1 MSAPD
6 RTELM
11 AREIAHAAG
20 RFIARESNRQ
30 SLITVLRVAL
40 SPDFAN
46 ATIYVSVFPEEQE
59 KPALDFLK
67 RSRGDFR
74 AWIAD
79 EVRFK
84 RVPTFDFKIDMGE
97 KNRQEVQPM

>member
-1 MSAPD
+1 MAQPE
-6 RTELM
+6 RKELM

-30 SLITVLRVAL
+30 SLVTVLWADV
-40 SPDFAN
+40 SPDFSN
-46 ATIYVSVFPEEQE
+46 AVIYVSVFPETQE

-67 RSRGDFR
+67 RVRGDFR
-74 AWIAD
+74 AWIAK

-84 RVPTFDFKIDMGE
+84 RVPTFDFAIDVGE
-97 KNRQEVQPM
+97 KNRQTVQPM